1 MFNQK
6 TIGQILSGIIFLLV
20 LLWVYTAASKLSDI
34 TEFKRQLNSQTFSH
48 TVAALLLWLIPIS
61 ELCAAV
67 LLMFKQTLKL
77 GLILSLFLM
86 ILFTAYIALVLAGY
100 YDRIPCS
107 CGGVLQQLGWQAH
120 LYFNLFFL
128 TLSIIGLLLLHKQ
141 KVLLR
146 N

>member
-48 TVAALLLWLIPIS
+48 THAALLVWLIPICEICAAALLL
-61 ELCAAV
+61 
-67 LLMFKQTLKL
+67 FKQTIKL
-77 GLILSLFLM
+77 GLVLSLVLM
-86 ILFTAYIALVLAGY
+86 ALFTAYIVLVLAGY

-107 CGGVLQQLGWQAH
+107 CGGVLKQLGWQAH